1 MNMPLMKKPG
11 SVQARPATI
20 DTPTPKD
27 HQITPRDRRFGRDP
41 EHQPGRWWL
50 NDDPVATAFYN
61 ALSLTFPR
69 GEAFFIESV
78 KSFRDVTPE
87 KLQKEIRAFVKQ
99 EIIHTREHVA
109 LNRRVEESGYD
120 TSRIEKRITESLE
133 LTKGRPA
140 IANLAA
146 TMILEHFTAIMAQ
159 QFIANP
165 QHFANADKETADLWR
180 WHALEEIEHK
190 GVAYD
195 TWLYATKDWSRW
207 QRWKVKALMMLIIT
221 RNFWTNRYN
230 DTLDLLAQDGIS
242 GFRTKMRLIRFLLF
256 KPGVARKIIVPW
268 IKFFLPGF
276 HPWNEDDRHL
286 IDLAESEFE
295 AALPDGAQA
304 I

>member
-1 MNMPLMKKPG
+1 MNMPLMKTPG
-11 SVQARPATI
+11 SVHVEPETI

-27 HQITPRDRRFGRDP
+27 HQITPRDRRFGRDAG
-41 EHQPGRWWL
+41 HQPGRWWL
-50 NDDPVATAFYN
+50 NNDPIATAFYN

-78 KSFRDVTPE
+78 KAFRDVAPE

-109 LNRRVEESGYD
+109 LNRRVEEAGYNTD
-120 TSRIEKRITESLE
+120 SIEKRVIESLE
-133 LTKGRPA
+133 MTKGRPA
-140 IANLAA
+140 IANLGA

-165 QHFANADKETADLWR
+165 HHFANADKETADLWR

-195 TWLYATKDWSRW
+195 TWLYATRDWSRW
-207 QRWKVKALMMLIIT
+207 QRWKVKSLLMLVIT
-221 RNFWTNRYN
+221 RNFWTNRYT
-230 DTLDLLAQDGIS
+230 DTLDLLEQDGFT
-242 GFRTKMRLIRFLLF
+242 GARTKMKLLGFLLF
-256 KPGVARKIIVPW
+256 TPGVARKIIVPW

-276 HPWNEDDRHL
+276 HPWNEDDRYL
-286 IDLAESEFE
+286 IDLAESEFA

-304 I
+304 K

>member
-1 MNMPLMKKPG
+1 MNMPLMNKLG
-11 SVQARPATI
+11 SVQAEPETI

-27 HQITPRDRRFGRDP
+27 HVITPRDRRFGRDAD
-41 EHQPGRWWL
+41 HQPDRWWL
-50 NDDPVATAFYN
+50 NGDPVATAFYN

-109 LNRRVEESGYD
+109 LNRRVEEAGYD
-120 TSRIEKRITESLE
+120 TARIEKRITESLE

-165 QHFANADKETADLWR
+165 KHFENADKETADLWR

-195 TWLYATKDWSRW
+195 TWLYATRDWSRW

-230 DTLDLLAQDGIS
+230 DTLDLLAQDGFT
-242 GFRTKMRLIRFLLF
+242 GFRTKMRVLRFLLA

-295 AALPDGAQA
+295 AALPDGVQTA
-304 I
+304 

>member
-1 MNMPLMKKPG
+1 MNMHSNL
-11 SVQARPATI
+11 QAGPETI

-27 HQITPRDRRFGRDP
+27 HQITPRDRRFGRDAA
-41 EHQPGRWWL
+41 HKPGRWWL
-50 NDDPVATAFYN
+50 NNDPVATAFYN

-78 KSFRDVTPE
+78 KAFRDVTPE

-109 LNRRVEESGYD
+109 LNRRVEEAGYD
-120 TSRIEKRITESLE
+120 TSKIERRVIESLE
-133 LTKGRPA
+133 MTKDRPA
-140 IANLAA
+140 IANLGA

-195 TWLYATKDWSRW
+195 TWLYATRDWSRW
-207 QRWKVKALMMLIIT
+207 QRWKVKSLLMLVIT
-221 RNFWTNRYN
+221 RNFWTNRYT
-230 DTLDLLAQDGIS
+230 DTLDLLAQDGFT
-242 GFRTKMRLIRFLLF
+242 GFRTKMKLFGFLLA
-256 KPGVARKIIVPW
+256 KPGVARKIIIPW
-268 IKFFLPGF
+268 VKFFLPGF

-295 AALPDGAQA
+295 AALPDSIQA
-304 I
+304 A

>member
-1 MNMPLMKKPG
+1 MNMHSIL
-11 SVQARPATI
+11 QAEPETI

-27 HQITPRDRRFGRDP
+27 HQITPRDRRFGRDAG
-41 EHQPGRWWL
+41 HRPGRWWL
-50 NDDPVATAFYN
+50 NNDPIATAFYN

-78 KSFRDVTPE
+78 KAFRDVTPE

-109 LNRRVEESGYD
+109 LNRRVEEAGYD
-120 TSRIEKRITESLE
+120 TSAIEKRVIESLE
-133 LTKGRPA
+133 MTKGRPA
-140 IANLAA
+140 IANLGA

-165 QHFANADKETADLWR
+165 QHFAKADKETADLWR

-207 QRWKVKALMMLIIT
+207 QRWKVKSLLMLVIT
-221 RNFWTNRYN
+221 RNFWTNRYT
-230 DTLDLLAQDGIS
+230 DTLDLLAQDGFT
-242 GFRTKMRLIRFLLF
+242 GWRTKRKLLSFLLF
-256 KPGVARKIIVPW
+256 TPGVARKIIVPW

-286 IDLAESEFE
+286 IDLAESEFA
-295 AALPDGAQA
+295 AALPDGAQTA
-304 I
+304 